1 MEAGNTC
8 DMPLVSVCIPVY
20 NNADTIIETI
30 ESIMNQTYSNI
41 EILIADD
48 RSQDNSYE
56 VINDYILMEAS
67 SLKYANV
74 C

>member
-1 MEAGNTC
+1 
-8 DMPLVSVCIPVY
+8 MPLVSVCIPVY

-48 RSQDNSYE
+48 RSKDNSYE
-56 VINDYILMEAS
+56 VINDYI
-67 SLKYANV
+67 
-74 C
+74 